1 MRLVIDF
8 TQAPWSSNAMRCLIV
23 GLSLW
28 VIGLSSLSLASDGV
42 SADQAHTLPP
52 PKFATSTVKP
62 WGFKD
67 KNGNEDGLLVDF
79 GRELSLESKI
89 AYQNFLQPYP
99 RVIHSLN
106 SGIVDFAVL
115 FDSHASRDAAIR
127 VGNVT
132 RVEII
137 VVAVAGAEPRDDIND
152 LEGMNIGYIRGSRY
166 GPEFDSATHFTRIP
180 INTMHQGLAMLLNG
194 RIDAMASADQ
204 SLYWAMDKMG
214 VEASKL
220 SKVISIGE
228 TTGGL
233 YMSKKSG
240 RTDLLPIYQQAL
252 KRMAEKG
259 SLARIFYHQPTWAF
273 TPKPLEVVN

>member
-8 TQAPWSSNAMRCLIV
+8 TEGSWSSNAMRCLIV
-23 GLSLW
+23 GLFLW
-28 VIGLSSLSLASDGV
+28 VAGHTSLSLAGDGV
-42 SADQAHTLPP
+42 AADPTHLLAL

-67 KNGNEDGLLVDF
+67 KNGHEDGLLVHF

-89 AYQNFLQPYP
+89 GYQNFLQPYP

-106 SGIVDFAVL
+106 SGLVDFAVL
-115 FDSHASRDAAIR
+115 FDSHASREAAIR
-127 VGNVT
+127 VGDVT

-137 VVAVAGAEPRDDIND
+137 VVAAAGAEPRENIKA

-166 GPEFDSATHFTRIP
+166 GEEFDDATHFTRIP

-220 SKVISIGE
+220 TKVISIGE

-233 YMSKKSG
+233 YMSKKSD

-259 SLARIFYHQPTWAF
+259 ALARIFYHQPTWAL